1 MSSGYSFTLTFE
13 NKMGRFSEETTH
25 LFLSENMEKESYKVR
40 FRKMIKQ
47 FRSREDDD
55 HYISKNI
62 LYNNSANNTNTKSQ
76 TKKRNYLES
85 FGDRDYE
92 LERYGQEITSDFFQ
106 NNIGHGVIG

>member
-1 MSSGYSFTLTFE
+1 
-13 NKMGRFSEETTH
+13 MGRLSGTRTETH
-25 LFLSENMEKESYKVR
+25 LFRSENMEKESYKVR

-47 FRSREDDD
+47 FREDDD
-55 HYISKNI
+55 HHISKNT
-62 LYNNSANNTNTKSQ
+62 LYNNNTTNTQ

-92 LERYGQEITSDFFQ
+92 VERYGQEITAEFFQ

>member
-1 MSSGYSFTLTFE
+1 
-13 NKMGRFSEETTH
+13 MGRLSGTRTETH
-25 LFLSENMEKESYKVR
+25 LFRSENMEKESYKVR

-47 FRSREDDD
+47 FREDDD
-55 HYISKNI
+55 NYISKNT
-62 LYNNSANNTNTKSQ
+62 LYNANATNTQ

-92 LERYGQEITSDFFQ
+92 VERYGQEITAEFFQ